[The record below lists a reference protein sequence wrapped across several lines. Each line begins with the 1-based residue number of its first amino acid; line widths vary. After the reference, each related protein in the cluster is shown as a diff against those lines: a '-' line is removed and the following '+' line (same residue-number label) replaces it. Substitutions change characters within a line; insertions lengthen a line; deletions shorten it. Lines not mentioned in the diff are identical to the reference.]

1 MSGFLPT
8 LLLLLFTFVLG
19 IGLGWLVW
27 NNSDAA

>member
-19 IGLGWLVW
+19 IGLGSLIW
-27 NNSDAA
+27 NNNNTD